1 MTSNNPL
8 RFAVLFAALFVFAGT
23 AAAQG
28 PSTGSTT
35 TSNLVMSAEVQTTL
49 QLNISGTAVAGS
61 AATGLFSIDFGDVD
75 ALGLSALA
83 TGIAKEVGATGTLY
97 KSAITLTPVFTGFVA
112 QTADVTV
119 EAGASANQALAREG
133 LTLTGT
139 GGTAPAAAVNVLTDA
154 ANGSSNGRYVGFFIS
169 KTEVAGV
176 KTATLIYT
184 LTVAP

>member
-8 RFAVLFAALFVFAGT
+8 RLAVLFAALFVFAGT

-35 TSNLVMSAEVQTTL
+35 SSQLEMTAEVQTTL
-49 QLNISGTAVAGS
+49 QLNIAGTAVTGS
-61 AATGLFSIDFGDVD
+61 NATGLFSINFGDVD

-83 TGIAKEVGATGTLY
+83 TGVTKEVGATGTLY
-97 KSAITLTPVFTGFVA
+97 KSAITLTPVFSGFDTE
-112 QTADVTV
+112 TADVTV
-119 EAGASANQALAREG
+119 EAGASADQEIAREG

-139 GGTAPAAAVNVLTDA
+139 GGTAPAAAANVLTDA
-154 ANGSSNGRYVGFFIS
+154 ANGSSNGRYVGFFIA
-169 KTEVAGV
+169 KTEVAGA

-184 LTVAP
+184 ITVAP